1 MLKGERGDCVS
12 FWLRGGCQ
20 VPSKAEFCMA
30 VGTRATLFGR
40 RRRRRSDAIGGHS
53 VAQST
58 LLSRLGTYLEAV
70 LGLGLTLCADLRE
83 ERRAGEDEDCFERWE
98 KTLFR

>member
-1 MLKGERGDCVS
+1 MCELLAE
-12 FWLRGGCQ
+12 GGGAKQ
-20 VPSKAEFCMA
+20 ARQNFVWNVRDA
-30 VGTRATLFGR
+30 VGR
-40 RRRRRSDAIGGHS
+40 RRRRQSDAIGGHS